1 MNSVSSA
8 LRTMR
13 HPVRARER
21 WSEVTPAEFEAF
33 LRDYPRKLEVD
44 PPLIHLADYREW
56 SDPALGKWP
65 DNAVAITSMRG
76 RYTGYQIRRW

>member
-1 MNSVSSA
+1 MYSVSSA

-44 PPLIHLADYREW
+44 PPLMRLADYREW
-56 SDPALGKWP
+56 SDPKLGKWP

-76 RYTGYQIRRW
+76 RYTGYQIRR

>member
-1 MNSVSSA
+1 
-8 LRTMR
+8 MR